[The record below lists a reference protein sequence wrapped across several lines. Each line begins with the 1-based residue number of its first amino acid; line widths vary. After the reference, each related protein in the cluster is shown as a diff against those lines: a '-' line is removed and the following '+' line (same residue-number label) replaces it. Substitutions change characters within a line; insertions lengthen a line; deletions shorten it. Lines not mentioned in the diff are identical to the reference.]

1 MHVGWLDVLVAVVW
15 TGFWVG
21 LAVLVLVEGGTA
33 VQACLVLVIAAA
45 GLFRWLR
52 SSWTLET
59 LRERRGPRGP

>member
-52 SSWTLET
+52 SS
-59 LRERRGPRGP
+59 